1 MAKSL
6 PEIFESFTSVMELL
20 RNEKFQKLLV
30 DYERAKKVFLVGYE
44 VQDEVSSATLFEAEG
59 RYGLKPAD
67 YLMAF
72 SEFVK
77 HKEKEIEAI
86 AILLNKPNDWN
97 TKTLNDLK
105 QKLKENDYDEVNLQ
119 RAHKIVYHKDAVD
132 IISMVKH
139 AAKETEPL
147 LSPEERVT
155 QAIQK
160 VTAGKNL
167 NDEQQKWMEYIK
179 EHLKQN
185 MTLDEDDFSMVPALS
200 DRGGWNK
207 FKKVFTNDYKKII
220 NEINLAVAA

>member
-20 RNEKFQKLLV
+20 RNEPFQKLLV
-30 DYERAKKVFLVGYE
+30 DYERAKKIFLVGYE
-44 VQDEVSSATLFEAEG
+44 VQDDVSSSIVFVAEG
-59 RYGLKPAD
+59 THGLKPAD

-86 AILLNKPNDWN
+86 AILLNKPKDWN
-97 TKTLNDLK
+97 TKALNELK

-147 LSPEERVT
+147 LSPEERVS
-155 QAIQK
+155 QAIQN
-160 VTAGKNL
+160 VTAGKKL

-200 DRGGWNK
+200 DRGGLNK